1 MLGKRL
7 RTIIPFCC
15 LIVSACVAGPLI
27 VRADTIVLKSG
38 TRIVVDSASEKNGR
52 VEYTIGDNTLTIPKS
67 IVVRIERG
75 PSSNSG
81 SAPSSKPGVTKEEL
95 PLMRKEMEVS
105 EELVARVISHDDV
118 DIAAL
123 KKIERDGPPE
133 QAAAAFAIAAGF
145 EDNRNNLQTEA
156 GYLESAL
163 HYLPENSILLENYS
177 SLLLRLGRYS
187 EALIYG
193 ERATRA
199 NPQSSY
205 AFWILGYAHY
215 KNDQNKEA
223 IAALKTSL
231 ALHSDDKVQQLL
243 ERVER
248 ESRTEADFHQE
259 ESNHFTLRYEGSQV
273 NSGLRQQILN
283 TLEAS
288 YDKLQNDLGA
298 TPKNIYVSLYTDEAF
313 FDVTQAPAWSA
324 ALNDGKIRI
333 PISGVSSVT
342 PELERVLRHELT
354 HSFVAQIA
362 HGRAPQ
368 WLNEGIAEFE
378 QGANTTSFGATLANL
393 YSSGH
398 QVPLNLLEGDFDSL
412 DKPEAIVAYAESLAA
427 VEYII
432 STYGVSDLARIL
444 QRLGEGQSIESALRN
459 TIHGGYKELDAEV
472 TDYLKKNYGS

>member
-1 MLGKRL
+1 
-7 RTIIPFCC
+7 
-15 LIVSACVAGPLI
+15 
-27 VRADTIVLKSG
+27 
-38 TRIVVDSASEKNGR
+38 
-52 VEYTIGDNTLTIPKS
+52 
-67 IVVRIERG
+67 
-75 PSSNSG
+75 
-81 SAPSSKPGVTKEEL
+81 
-95 PLMRKEMEVS
+95 
-105 EELVARVISHDDV
+105 RVISHDDV

-123 KKIERDGPPE
+123 KNIERDGPPE

-205 AFWILGYAHY
+205 AFWILGYARY

-231 ALHSDDKVQQLL
+231 ALHGDDKVQQLL

-273 NSGLRQQILN
+273 NSALRQEILN

-444 QRLGEGQSIESALRN
+444 QRLGEGQSIESALRT

-472 TDYLKKNYGS
+472 TDYLKKTYGS